1 MKEKELRERIE
12 QFLRKTA
19 RNVVV
24 PASMGLGLGVSGCD
38 QHTLRAKAADAG
50 GDSAAQ
56 VSDVAKVSTSDLP
69 PAAPE
74 VRDATSPSD
83 LPLMAVPYLMA
94 LPPDAVAPDQTRDGE
109 SEAGT
114 QGPDAAAD
122 AYVPIPPLIYVF
134 YMQRAQTDAAAP
146 PDAATTPSASPE
158 KA

>member
-12 QFLRKTA
+12 HFSRKTA

-24 PASMGLGLGVSGCD
+24 PASVGLGLGVSRCD
-38 QHTLRAKAADAG
+38 QHALRAKAADAG

-56 VSDVAKVSTSDLP
+56 VSDVAKVSTPDLP
-69 PAAPE
+69 PSPPE
-74 VRDATSPSD
+74 ARDATSPSD

-114 QGPDAAAD
+114 QGPDAA
-122 AYVPIPPLIYVF
+122 VLIP
-134 YMQRAQTDAAAP
+134 
-146 PDAATTPSASPE
+146 S
-158 KA
+158 